1 LTQTHQAVRIK
12 DLGSLADLNTVMD
25 PQPFS
30 RRFLGTIRSLPVS
43 SAIKGHRLKAATLP
57 LRELPEHETCVT
69 RLKCNWTFHDW

>member
-1 LTQTHQAVRIK
+1 MTGFLTRTHQPVRIK
-12 DLGSLADLNTVMD
+12 DLGSLADPNTVVD

-43 SAIKGHRLKAATLP
+43 SAIKGHRLKSATLP

-69 RLKCNWTFHDW
+69 RLKCN